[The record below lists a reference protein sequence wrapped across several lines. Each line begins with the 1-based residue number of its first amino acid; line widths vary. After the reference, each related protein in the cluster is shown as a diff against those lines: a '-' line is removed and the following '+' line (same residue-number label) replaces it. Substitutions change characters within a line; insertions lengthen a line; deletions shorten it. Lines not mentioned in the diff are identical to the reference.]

1 MQSLARSL
9 GQAVARVRE
18 RLPAFFRLLAT
29 FMQQHATGQSD
40 YDTRLMISRSTRV
53 QPDWADIEAT
63 WFDLDELLAGVAG
76 IVEELL
82 ALLVQLNPSDILDRD
97 ALAMEA
103 GELLQ
108 RGERLRA
115 GVSAIVG
122 HDDRE
127 TICWLQMGRRDTS
140 PSLSS
145 APLSVAEKLQAGLFA
160 SKESVILTSA
170 TLSTDQGFGYVKQ
183 RLGVE
188 DARELGLGSPFD
200 YKRSTLVLLP
210 TDIPE
215 PNQAGYAAA
224 LQESI
229 IDLVRASEGR
239 ALVLFTSHAALRTA
253 YNGVK
258 RPLEEQKI
266 LVLGQ
271 GIDGTPKQ
279 LLGALRDSH
288 RTVVLGA
295 ASFWEGVDV
304 TGEALS
310 LLVVTRLPFA
320 VPSDPVYQARSEQF
334 DMPFEQYAVPQAIL
348 RFKQGFGRLIR
359 RKTDRGVIAVL
370 DRRLRTKQY
379 GESFIRSLPPCT
391 LREAP
396 MRELS
401 DEVAAWLARPMA
413 GASLSTPQECG
424 P

>member
-1 MQSLARSL
+1 M
-9 GQAVARVRE
+9 
-18 RLPAFFRLLAT
+18 
-29 FMQQHATGQSD
+29 
-40 YDTRLMISRSTRV
+40 
-53 QPDWADIEAT
+53 
-63 WFDLDELLAGVAG
+63 
-76 IVEELL
+76 
-82 ALLVQLNPSDILDRD
+82 
-97 ALAMEA
+97 
-103 GELLQ
+103 
-108 RGERLRA
+108 
-115 GVSAIVG
+115 
-122 HDDRE
+122 
-127 TICWLQMGRRDTS
+127 
-140 PSLSS
+140 
-145 APLSVAEKLQAGLFA
+145 
-160 SKESVILTSA
+160 ILTSA
-170 TLSTDQGFGYVKQ
+170 TLSTDQGFAYVKQ
-183 RLGVE
+183 RLGVV

-320 VPSDPVYQARSEQF
+320 VPSDPVYQARSELF

-413 GASLSTPQECG
+413 GASLSTPQERA